1 MVGSRVHAYGT
12 SQEINFDEAVRRA
25 EIERSMAIRN
35 GLRRLWTAGPFG
47 RAAAKSIR

>member
-1 MVGSRVHAYGT
+1 MAGSSFHTYGT
-12 SQEINFDEAVRRA
+12 AQDIDVENALRRA
-25 EIERSMAIRN
+25 QIERSAMIRS

>member
-1 MVGSRVHAYGT
+1 MIGSDFHEYGT
-12 SQEINFDEAVRRA
+12 LQDFNLETALHRA
-25 EIERSMAIRN
+25 HSERNAAIRN